1 MRESGRAVRV
11 VVLEAEQDDYQDVF
25 VRLHA
30 EVGVVEIYTTD
41 ENGEEGELVATAPL
55 GHTLIKW
62 GDDSAAKYPASDR
75 EMVG

>member
-11 VVLEAEQDDYQDVF
+11 VVLELEQDDYRDVF

-30 EVGVVEIYTTD
+30 DVGVVEIFTTD
-41 ENGEEGELVATAPL
+41 GEGNEGELVATAPL
-55 GHTLIKW
+55 GHTLIQW
-62 GDDSAAKYPASDR
+62 SDDHAAKYPANDR